1 MLRGLADVL
10 CHCLLP
16 WNGNGSRESFLLT
29 GCCPHL
35 QNGQEVSLGRHRA
48 DELTLGP
55 VWSRFSWK
63 ISLGCEEEGIWMLN
77 QPECLLL
84 PLQMAH
90 GKVVIYLNFNKAFG
104 ITLEDIFV
112 SCVGLSAWT
121 IKQSSGINLGI

>member
-1 MLRGLADVL
+1 
-10 CHCLLP
+10 
-16 WNGNGSRESFLLT
+16 
-29 GCCPHL
+29 
-35 QNGQEVSLGRHRA
+35 
-48 DELTLGP
+48 
-55 VWSRFSWK
+55 
-63 ISLGCEEEGIWMLN
+63 MLN